1 MHDRQGATMT
11 MNTRIISVLLL
22 TSSSLMLGL
31 SNLPAMAETAPA
43 PAPGTALEL
52 ADGAPDRHIVV
63 PGDTLWSISA
73 KFLKQPYRWPEI
85 WRLNHEQ
92 IRNPHRI
99 YPGQVVMLDRRG
111 GQPQLKIDPIAT
123 VKAGPQIYSESNAR
137 EISSIPQQAIEPFLS
152 EPLVVESGQL
162 DNTARIIAT
171 QEDRVY
177 IGKGDLAYVT
187 AVKDKAKLWQ
197 IYRPGKALIDPES
210 NETLGFEAFYLGSAS
225 LVREGEP
232 ATFEVITSRREIGR
246 GDHLLPAPRLDVISY
261 VPHAPAKAV
270 SGRVVSVYGGVGQA
284 GRDSIVTLSRGKRDG
299 LEVGHVLALSRAG
312 AEISGRHEGKK
323 ELHRLPDERYGLLFV
338 FRVFE
343 RVSYALVMNV
353 TRTVEIGD
361 VVANP

>member
-1 MHDRQGATMT
+1 MT

-31 SNLPAMAETAPA
+31 SNLPAMAQTAPA

-63 PGDTLWSISA
+63 PGDTLWSISS
-73 KFLKQPYRWPEI
+73 KFLKQPYRWPEV
-85 WRLNHEQ
+85 WRLNQEQ
-92 IRNPHRI
+92 IRNPQRI
-99 YPGQVVMLDRRG
+99 YPGQVLILDRRG
-111 GQPQLKIDPIAT
+111 DQPQLKIADAIAT
-123 VKAGPQIYSESNAR
+123 ATAKAEPRIYSESNTR

-152 EPLVVESGQL
+152 EPLVAEPGQL
-162 DNTARIIAT
+162 DSAPRIVAT

-187 AVKDKAKLWQ
+187 GVKDKATLWQ
-197 IYRPGKALIDPES
+197 IYRPGKALVDPES
-210 NETLGFEAFYLGSAS
+210 KETLGHEAFYLGSAS

-232 ATFEVITSRREIGR
+232 TTFEVITSRREIGR

-270 SGRVVSVYGGVGQA
+270 HGRVVSVYGGVGQA
-284 GRDSIVTLSRGKRDG
+284 GRDSIVTLSRGKREG
-299 LEVGHVLALSRAG
+299 LEVGHVLALSRSG

-323 ELHRLPDERYGLLFV
+323 EVHRLPDERYGLLFV

>member
-1 MHDRQGATMT
+1 
-11 MNTRIISVLLL
+11 
-22 TSSSLMLGL
+22 
-31 SNLPAMAETAPA
+31 MAQAAPA
-43 PAPGTALEL
+43 QAPAAALEL
-52 ADGAPDRHIVV
+52 ADAAPDRHIVL
-63 PGDTLWSISA
+63 PGDTLWSIST

-85 WRLNHEQ
+85 WRLNQEQ
-92 IRNPHRI
+92 ISNPQRI
-99 YPGQVVMLDRRG
+99 YPGQVVILDRKG
-111 GQPQLKIDPIAT
+111 DQPQLKIADPVAT
-123 VKAGPQIYSESNAR
+123 LKAAPQIYSESNRR

-152 EPLVVESGQL
+152 EPLVAEPGQL
-162 DNTARIIAT
+162 DSAPRIVAT

-187 AVKDKAKLWQ
+187 GVKDKAQLWQ
-197 IYRPGKALIDPES
+197 IYRPGKPLIDPE
-210 NETLGFEAFYLGSAS
+210 NKETLGYEAFYLGSAS

-232 ATFEVITSRREIGR
+232 TTFEVITSRREIGR

-261 VPHAPAKAV
+261 MPHAPAKAV
-270 SGRVVSVYGGVGQA
+270 SGRLVSVYGGVGQA

-312 AEISGRHEGKK
+312 AEISNRHEGKK
-323 ELHRLPDERYGLLFV
+323 EVHRLPDERYGLVFV

>member
-1 MHDRQGATMT
+1 MT

-31 SNLPAMAETAPA
+31 SGFPAQAQTVPGQ
-43 PAPGTALEL
+43 APGAALEL
-52 ADGAPDRHIVV
+52 ADGAPDRHIVL
-63 PGDTLWSISA
+63 PGDTLWSISS

-85 WRLNHEQ
+85 WRLNQEQ
-92 IRNPHRI
+92 IRNPQRI
-99 YPGQVVMLDRRG
+99 YPGQVVILDRRG
-111 GQPQLKIDPIAT
+111 EQPQLKIAEAIAT
-123 VKAGPQIYSESNAR
+123 VRAEPQIYSENNRR

-152 EPLVVESGQL
+152 EPLVVESSQL
-162 DNTARIIAT
+162 DSTPRIVAT

-187 AVKDKAKLWQ
+187 GVKDKTKLWQ
-197 IYRPGKALIDPES
+197 IYRPGKALIDPE
-210 NETLGFEAFYLGSAS
+210 NQEALGYEAFYLGSAS
-225 LVREGEP
+225 MVREGEP
-232 ATFEVITSRREIGR
+232 TTFEIITSRREIGR

-261 VPHAPAKAV
+261 VPHAPGKALR
-270 SGRVVSVYGGVGQA
+270 GRVVSVYGGVGQA

-299 LEVGHVLALSRAG
+299 LEVGHVLSLSRAG
-312 AEISGRHEGKK
+312 AEISDRHDGKK
-323 ELHRLPDERYGLLFV
+323 EIHRLPDERYGLLFV

-343 RVSYALVMNV
+343 RVSYALVINV

>member
-1 MHDRQGATMT
+1 

-31 SNLPAMAETAPA
+31 SNLPAMAQTSPA
-43 PAPGTALEL
+43 QSPGMALEL

-63 PGDTLWSISA
+63 PGDTLWSISS

-85 WRLNHEQ
+85 WRLNQEQ
-92 IRNPHRI
+92 IGNPQRI
-99 YPGQVVMLDRRG
+99 YPGQVVILDRKG
-111 GQPQLKIDPIAT
+111 DHPGDQPQLKIADAVATAAT
-123 VKAGPQIYSESNAR
+123 VKAGPQIYSESNKR

-152 EPLVVESGQL
+152 EPLVAESGQL
-162 DNTARIIAT
+162 DSSPRIVAT

-187 AVKDKAKLWQ
+187 GVKDQAKLWQ
-197 IYRPGKALIDPES
+197 IYRPGKALVDPETR
-210 NETLGFEAFYLGSAS
+210 ETLGYEAFYLGSAS

-232 ATFEVITSRREIGR
+232 TTFEVIASRREIGR

-261 VPHAPAKAV
+261 VPHAPDKAIR
-270 SGRVVSVYGGVGQA
+270 GRVVSVYGGVGQA

-299 LEVGHVLALSRAG
+299 IEIGHVLSLSRAG
-312 AEISGRHEGKK
+312 AQVSDRHEGKK
-323 ELHRLPDERYGLLFV
+323 TIYQLPDERYGLLFV
-338 FRVFE
+338 FRVFD
-343 RVSYALVMNV
+343 RISYALVMNV

-361 VVANP
+361 VVAKP

>member
-1 MHDRQGATMT
+1 MT

-22 TSSSLMLGL
+22 TSSSLLLGL
-31 SNLPAMAETAPA
+31 SNLPAMAQTAPA
-43 PAPGTALEL
+43 TAVEL

-63 PGDTLWSISA
+63 PGDTLWSISS

-85 WRLNHEQ
+85 WRLNQEQ
-92 IRNPHRI
+92 IANPQRI
-99 YPGQVVMLDRRG
+99 YPGQVVILDRRG
-111 GQPQLKIDPIAT
+111 DQPQLKIAGAIAT
-123 VKAGPQIYSESNAR
+123 DGTKDAKVEPQIYSESNTR

-152 EPLVVESGQL
+152 EPLVAEPGQI
-162 DNTARIIAT
+162 DSAARIVAT
-171 QEDRVY
+171 QEDRVF

-187 AVKDKAKLWQ
+187 GAKGKATLWQ
-197 IYRPGKALIDPES
+197 IYRPGKALVDPETK
-210 NETLGFEAFYLGSAS
+210 ETLGHEAFYLGSAS

-270 SGRVVSVYGGVGQA
+270 RGRIVSVYGGVGQA

-299 LEVGHVLALSRAG
+299 LEVGHVLALSRSG

-323 ELHRLPDERYGLLFV
+323 EIHRLPDERYGLLFV

-343 RVSYALVMNV
+343 RVSYALVMTV

>member
-1 MHDRQGATMT
+1 MT
-11 MNTRIISVLLL
+11 MNMRIISVLLL
-22 TSSSLMLGL
+22 TSASLALGP
-31 SNLPAMAETAPA
+31 SVLPAMAQTVPTQNPDAA
-43 PAPGTALEL
+43 VEL
-52 ADGAPDRHIVV
+52 ADGAPDRHIVL
-63 PGDTLWSISA
+63 PGDTLWSISS

-85 WRLNHEQ
+85 WRLNQEQ
-92 IRNPHRI
+92 ISNPQRI
-99 YPGQVVMLDRRG
+99 YPGQVVVLDRRG
-111 GQPQLKIDPIAT
+111 TQPQLKIAEAVATHGAT
-123 VKAGPQIYSESNAR
+123 VKVEPRIYSESNTK

-152 EPLVVESGQL
+152 EPLVAESGQL
-162 DNTARIIAT
+162 GSSPRIVAT

-187 AVKDKAKLWQ
+187 GVKEKERLSQ

-210 NETLGFEAFYLGSAS
+210 KETLGYEAFYLGSAN
-225 LVREGEP
+225 LVRDGEP

-284 GRDSIVTLSRGKRDG
+284 GRDSIVTVSRGKRDG
-299 LEVGHVLALSRAG
+299 LEIGHVLALSRSG
-312 AEISGRHEGKK
+312 AEVGFRRDGKK
-323 ELHRLPDERYGLLFV
+323 EIHHLPDERYGLLFV